1 MGRVEDDAHEAA
13 RERAG
18 DGDGEDLC
26 EGKLVSERY
35 SCSSST
41 SASARKAG
49 GRRGR
54 EERAGGE
61 GEGRTHPRTI
71 QPMARQLIERRSP
84 LQSATPMVEP
94 VMHMVVETGRPYC
107 DARMTV
113 IEAPSSIE
121 KPRDGEWSVILLPRT
136 FML

>member
-1 MGRVEDDAHEAA
+1 MEAKEGEP
-13 RERAG
+13 ER
-18 DGDGEDLC
+18 
-26 EGKLVSERY
+26 
-35 SCSSST
+35 
-41 SASARKAG
+41 
-49 GRRGR
+49 
-54 EERAGGE
+54 E
-61 GEGRTHPRTI
+61 GEGKDGRTWEGERRTHPRKI

-121 KPRDGEWSVILLPRT
+121 KPREGEWSVILLPRT
-136 FML
+136 FMLREGKKGESA